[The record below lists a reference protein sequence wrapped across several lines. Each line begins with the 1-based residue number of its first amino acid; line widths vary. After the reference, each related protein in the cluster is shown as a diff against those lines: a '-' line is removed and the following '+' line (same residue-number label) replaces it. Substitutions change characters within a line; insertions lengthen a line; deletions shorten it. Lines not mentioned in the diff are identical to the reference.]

1 MRHAGQ
7 VDPVVGAAAPK
18 AQPGFS
24 PSRVVCI
31 SPISPFKADCT
42 TTMISFDSFERIASA
57 PLNSWPG
64 TFVVAAL
71 AVVFAIGAHW
81 IGARILVRIARPY
94 PLMSVVLRFIDNPA
108 LALLI
113 ILALGFVVVEAPD
126 TLPFAAALRDLLT
139 VFLIVALTWL
149 AVRSVGAVAEALVQ
163 AHPLDSQD
171 NLQARRIHTQA
182 RVLARS
188 VMVVIVIIGFG
199 GALMTL
205 PAVRQVGASLLASAG
220 VAGLVAGIAARPVLG
235 NLIAGL
241 QIALSQPIRLD
252 DVVVIQGEWG
262 RVEEITGTYVSIR
275 IWDQRRLIVPLQWFI
290 ENPFAN
296 WTRNSSQII
305 GTVFFYVDYRMPVAP
320 LREELER
327 ILQSAPE
334 WDKRVQ
340 VLQVTDATEKSMQI
354 RVLVSSFDSGL
365 NFDLRCRVREGL
377 LSFVQSTYPQFLPR
391 TRADLSPQGEHVDFA
406 PPLERG
412 VADGANTTNR
422 AIRPPASSRT
432 ANTEADPVA
441 SRGERYGPDASAHS
455 AATTAPNAPAGTAP
469 KPAERR

>member
-1 MRHAGQ
+1 MTSFNSF
-7 VDPVVGAAAPK
+7 D
-18 AQPGFS
+18 
-24 PSRVVCI
+24 
-31 SPISPFKADCT
+31 
-42 TTMISFDSFERIASA
+42 FDSFERIASA
-57 PLNSWPG
+57 PLATWPG
-64 TFVVAAL
+64 TLVVAAL
-71 AVVFAIGAHW
+71 AVLFAIGVHRV
-81 IGARILVRIARPY
+81 GARVVVRIARPY
-94 PLMSVVLRFIDNPA
+94 PLMSVVLRFIDKPA

-113 ILALGFVVVEAPD
+113 ILGLGFVLVETPD
-126 TLPFAAALRDLLT
+126 ALPFSSALRDLLT
-139 VFLIVALTWL
+139 VMLIVALTWL

-199 GALMTL
+199 GALMTF

-290 ENPFAN
+290 ENPFTN

-305 GTVFFYVDYRMPVAP
+305 GTVFFFVDYRMPLAP

-327 ILQSAPE
+327 ILQNAPE
-334 WDKRVQ
+334 WDQRVQ
-340 VLQVTDATEKSMQI
+340 VLQVTDATEKSMQL

-365 NFDLRCRVREGL
+365 NWDLRCRVREGL
-377 LSFVQSTYPQFLPR
+377 LDFMQSSYPQFLPR
-391 TRADLSPQGEHVDFA
+391 TRADISPEGEHVDFVA
-406 PPLERG
+406 PLERSM
-412 VADGANTTNR
+412 ADGTDGATGKTGT
-422 AIRPPASSRT
+422 IRPPVSSRT

-441 SRGERYGPDASAHS
+441 SRGERHGPAGSANS
-455 AATTAPNAPAGTAP
+455 AASTAPSAPGGGVP